1 MNSLLLNV
9 RIHSSNINSNREALN
24 GRSGE
29 GHAADTNLSLNSICS
44 KIRNRTASMDTPDQ
58 LSLRRYGASPGSHS
72 HDHFQILLG
81 LSGALDLEVAGRCV
95 SVAPGGGCVIAPGDR
110 HDFESSRG
118 SLCLVL
124 DSAHPDWARCTGQR
138 RWTKPPAD
146 ALPLAHYL
154 ASALQ
159 QDRPLAQTYGSA
171 LLLEAWLGSPRS
183 HLSMPGPTRRRTI
196 DWPALQ
202 QWAAQQWHRE
212 LTVADLAAQVHLSP
226 SQFAARCRDD
236 HGVGAMAWLRGQR
249 LAQAR
254 LLRGTGMAV
263 AEVARRTGYRSPS
276 ALTAALRRAE
286 HHR

>member
-1 MNSLLLNV
+1 M
-9 RIHSSNINSNREALN
+9 
-24 GRSGE
+24 G
-29 GHAADTNLSLNSICS
+29 AAES
-44 KIRNRTASMDTPDQ
+44 

-81 LSGALDLEVAGRCV
+81 LSGALDLEVAGHGVRV
-95 SVAPGGGCVIAPGDR
+95 VPGGGYVIAPGDR

-118 SLCLVL
+118 SVCLVL
-124 DSAHPDWARCTGQR
+124 DSAHPGWAQR
-138 RWTKPPAD
+138 ATTPPPN

-159 QDRPLAQTYGSA
+159 QTRPLAQTHGPA
-171 LLLEAWLGSPRS
+171 LLLEAWLADSAPPAPLHR
-183 HLSMPGPTRRRTI
+183 PNRQRTI
-196 DWPALQ
+196 DWLALQ
-202 QWAAQQWHRE
+202 RWAALEWHRE
-212 LTVADLAAQVHLSP
+212 LSVADLAARVHLSP
-226 SQFAARCRDD
+226 SQFAARCREEQ
-236 HGVGAMAWLRGQR
+236 GAGAMAWLRGQR

-286 HHR
+286 VH

>member
-1 MNSLLLNV
+1 MGPA
-9 RIHSSNINSNREALN
+9 EA
-24 GRSGE
+24 
-29 GHAADTNLSLNSICS
+29 
-44 KIRNRTASMDTPDQ
+44 
-58 LSLRRYGASPGSHS
+58 LSLRHYGASPGSHS

-81 LSGALDLEVAGRCV
+81 LSGALDLEIDGHGVR
-95 SVAPGGGCVIAPGDR
+95 VAPGVGCVIAPGNR

-118 SLCLVL
+118 SICLVL
-124 DSAHPDWARCTGQR
+124 DSAHPGWALCSSPLRT
-138 RWTKPPAD
+138 TTLPAD
-146 ALPLAHYL
+146 TRPLAHYL

-159 QDRPLAQTYGSA
+159 QGLPLAQTHGPA
-171 LLLEAWLGSPRS
+171 LLLEAWLADSAPHAPLPRYA
-183 HLSMPGPTRRRTI
+183 RQRAI
-196 DWPALQ
+196 DWTALQ

-226 SQFAARCRDD
+226 SQFAARCREDQ
-236 HGVGAMAWLRGQR
+236 GLSAMAWLRSQR

-286 HHR
+286 HH

>member
-1 MNSLLLNV
+1 M
-9 RIHSSNINSNREALN
+9 
-24 GRSGE
+24 G
-29 GHAADTNLSLNSICS
+29 AAES
-44 KIRNRTASMDTPDQ
+44 

-81 LSGALDLEVAGRCV
+81 LSGALDLEVAGHGVR
-95 SVAPGGGCVIAPGDR
+95 VAPGGGCVIAPGDR

-118 SLCLVL
+118 SVCLVL
-124 DSAHPDWARCTGQR
+124 DSAHPGWAQCASAQLT
-138 RWTKPPAD
+138 TALPAD

-159 QDRPLAQTYGSA
+159 QGRPLAQTHGPA
-171 LLLEAWLGSPRS
+171 LLLEAWLAGSAPHTSLHRS
-183 HLSMPGPTRRRTI
+183 TRQRTI

-202 QWAAQQWHRE
+202 RWAALQWHRE
-212 LTVADLAAQVHLSP
+212 LNVADLAAQVHLSP
-226 SQFAARCRDD
+226 SQFAARCREDQ
-236 HGVGAMAWLRGQR
+236 GMGAMAWLRGQR
-249 LAQAR
+249 LAHAR

-286 HHR
+286 DH

>member
-1 MNSLLLNV
+1 MGPAES
-9 RIHSSNINSNREALN
+9 
-24 GRSGE
+24 
-29 GHAADTNLSLNSICS
+29 
-44 KIRNRTASMDTPDQ
+44 
-58 LSLRRYGASPGSHS
+58 LSLRHYGASPGSHS

-81 LSGALDLEVAGRCV
+81 LSGALDLEVDGRGV
-95 SVAPGGGCVIAPGDR
+95 RVAPGGGCVIAPGDR

-118 SLCLVL
+118 SVCLVL
-124 DSAHPDWARCTGQR
+124 DSAHPDWAQCANPR
-138 RWTKPPAD
+138 RTNTLPAD

-159 QDRPLAQTYGSA
+159 QGRPLAQTHGPA
-171 LLLEAWLGSPRS
+171 LLLEVWLGGNDP
-183 HLSMPGPTRRRTI
+183 HIPQLLTARRRAI

-212 LTVADLAAQVHLSP
+212 LTVTDLAAQVHLSP
-226 SQFAARCRDD
+226 SQFAARCREDQ
-236 HGVGAMAWLRGQR
+236 GQSAMAWLRSQR

-276 ALTAALRRAE
+276 ALTAALRRTE
-286 HHR
+286 HH